1 MNITEDILRLLPSDA
16 RTGRSGCSES
26 GPAGGTPAGITVES
40 LSRTEAGR
48 ASWCMCISAALDTRV
63 GA

>member
-16 RTGRSGCSES
+16 RTGRSGLRDS
-26 GPAGGTPAGITVES
+26 GPAGGTPDGITVES
-40 LSRTEAGR
+40 LGRADAGR
-48 ASWCMCISAALDTRV
+48 ASWCFCISAAFATRV